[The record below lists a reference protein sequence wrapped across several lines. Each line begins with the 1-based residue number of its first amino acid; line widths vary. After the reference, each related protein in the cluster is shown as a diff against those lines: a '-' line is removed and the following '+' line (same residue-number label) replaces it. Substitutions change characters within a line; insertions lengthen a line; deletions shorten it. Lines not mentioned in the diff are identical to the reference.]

1 MRLGID
7 IGSLTVKVVLL
18 GDEEKVLAGRYIPSH
33 GAPLRTILATL
44 KELAVEF
51 ASEQIESVG
60 VSGSGGRFLGRLL
73 SAPYVNELVAQTR
86 AVARFYP
93 QVRTVIELG
102 GQDSKLLV
110 LEENNGQLVLSDFA
124 LNTQCAAGTGSF
136 LEQQAGRMRLTIEE
150 FSAIAVQAEDPPY
163 IAGRCA
169 VFAKSDIIHLQQ
181 VGTPRE
187 EIIGGLCM
195 ALARNFTS
203 DVARGKPFH
212 RPIIFQGGV
221 SKNQGM
227 IRAFEQVLKLE
238 PGELIIPEHQALMP
252 AIGTAIIAAER
263 GRPSREGER
272 APIVW
277 ADLCSRIQ
285 TAIEQE
291 DREQPGGYE
300 PLVTIT
306 TAGNGELART
316 HNQGKTPAYLG
327 IDVGSISTKAMIIDG
342 AGTPIS
348 KVYLRTQDDPLGATQ
363 RALAAL
369 QAKMNGRLDIRGVA
383 VTGSGRA
390 LVGKYVGAD
399 LIKNEITTQA
409 RAAVATAPQVDTI
422 FEIGG
427 QDAKFIRLEDGIIVD
442 FALNKACAAGTGS
455 FLEEQA
461 MRLGVSIEEL
471 VELALS
477 SPQPVRLGERCTVFM
492 ESDLI
497 HHQQRGAAKP
507 GLAAGLAYSI
517 AINYLNRVVENRPLG
532 KHILFQ
538 GGVAGNKAVVAAF
551 EQLLDRSIIV
561 PAHFEVTGAWGA
573 ALIAKEALA

>member
-18 GDEEKVLAGRYIPSH
+18 GDGEKVIAGRYVPSQ
-33 GAPLRTILATL
+33 GTPLRTAVAILE
-44 KELAVEF
+44 ELSAEF
-51 ASEQIESVG
+51 KTEQIKSLG
-60 VSGSGGRFLGRLL
+60 VSGSGGRFLGQLL

-86 AVARFYP
+86 AVALFHP
-93 QVRTVIELG
+93 QARTVIELG

-110 LEENNGQLVLSDFA
+110 LEENNGQLVLADFA

-136 LEQQAGRMRLTIEE
+136 LEQQAGRMSLTIEE
-150 FSAIAVQAEDPPY
+150 FSEIAVRAEDTPY
-163 IAGRCA
+163 IAGRCS

-181 VGTPRE
+181 VGTPRA

-203 DVARGKPFH
+203 DVARGKPFNK
-212 RPIIFQGGV
+212 PIIFQGGV

-227 IRAFEQVLKLE
+227 IRAFEKVLKLE
-238 PGELIIPEHQALMP
+238 PGELIIPEHQVLMP
-252 AIGTAIIAAER
+252 AIGTALIAAER
-263 GRPSREGER
+263 NNSPRKRD
-272 APIVW
+272 PIVW
-277 ADLCSRIQ
+277 ADLCARIQ
-285 TAIEQE
+285 EAIDQA
-291 DREQPGGYE
+291 DRERPGGYE
-300 PLVTIT
+300 PLVTLT
-306 TAGNGELART
+306 SVGEGKLARA
-316 HNQGKTPAYLG
+316 HNHGKTRAYLG
-327 IDVGSISTKAMIIDG
+327 IDVGSISTKAMIIDQDG
-342 AGTPIS
+342 SPLS
-348 KVYLRTQDDPLGATQ
+348 KVYLRTQDDPLDATQ

-369 QAKMNGRLDIRGVA
+369 KAEMNGGLDIRGVA
-383 VTGSGRA
+383 VTGSGRE

-427 QDAKFIRLEDGIIVD
+427 QDAKFIRLEDGIVVD

-477 SPQPVRLGERCTVFM
+477 APQPVRLGERCTVFM

-497 HHQQRGAAKP
+497 HYQQRGAAKAD
-507 GLAAGLAYSI
+507 LAAGLAYSI

-551 EQLLDRSIIV
+551 EHLLGSSIIV

-573 ALIAKEALA
+573 ALIAKEKTT

>member
-18 GDEEKVLAGRYIPSH
+18 GDEEKLIASRYVPSQ
-33 GAPLRTILATL
+33 GTPLRTVLAILE
-44 KELAVEF
+44 ELAARF
-51 ASEQIESVG
+51 SETRVASVG
-60 VSGSGGRFLGRLL
+60 VSGSGGRFLGQLL
-73 SAPYVNELVAQTR
+73 SAPYVNELIAQSR

-110 LEENNGQLVLSDFA
+110 LEENNGQLILADFA

-136 LEQQAGRMRLTIEE
+136 LEQQAGRMGLTIEE

-181 VGTPRE
+181 VGTPRA

-212 RPIIFQGGV
+212 PPIMFQGGV

-227 IRAFEQVLKLE
+227 IRAFEQVLNLE
-238 PGELIIPEHQALMP
+238 PGELIIPEHQVLMP

-263 GRPSREGER
+263 DQPPGKR
-272 APIVW
+272 APILW
-277 ADLCSRIQ
+277 TDLCSKVRI
-285 TAIEQE
+285 ALEQA
-291 DREQPGGYE
+291 DRERPGGYR
-300 PLVTIT
+300 PLVTL
-306 TAGNGELART
+306 TAAGDGVLIQPRDA
-316 HNQGKTPAYLG
+316 GKTRAYLG
-327 IDVGSISTKAMIIDG
+327 IDVGSISTKAVLIDG
-342 AGTPIS
+342 EGRPLS

-363 RALAAL
+363 RALVSL
-369 QAKMNGRLDIRGVA
+369 QAQMNGRLDIRGVA

-390 LVGKYVGAD
+390 LVGSYVGAD
-399 LIKNEITTQA
+399 LIKNEITAQA
-409 RAAVATAPQVDTI
+409 RAAVATAPEVDTI

-427 QDAKFIRLEDGIIVD
+427 QDAKFIRLEDGIVVD

-471 VELALS
+471 IQLALS
-477 SPQPVRLGERCTVFM
+477 APQPVRLGERCTVFM

-497 HHQQRGAAKP
+497 HHQQRGAAKAD
-507 GLAAGLAYSI
+507 LAAGLAYSI

-532 KHILFQ
+532 KKILFQ
-538 GGVAGNKAVVAAF
+538 GGVAGNKSVVAAF
-551 EQLLDRSIIV
+551 EHLLGRSITV

-573 ALIAKEALA
+573 ALIAKETIA